1 MCPQHELAMDRLRVE
16 ATLQKQAM
24 VAAEMEAAR
33 VRVQEER
40 ALGQEREAQER
51 RLGQVRGGAWDYG

>member
-1 MCPQHELAMDRLRVE
+1 MDRLRVE